1 MQETDRVRTRG
12 RTVLASI
19 FLICTVAV
27 AWHATVSGKDVVL
40 SRVFRAEPTRDPDE
54 PTEGEDNAHDIRR
67 HYDYSESTIYP
78 NMNYQNLQDTQR
90 YYSVKKVIYQFYL
103 LQLVVNGSTFSIKRL
118 PGILDKIRTEST
130 KYAQIDRE
138 RASIIESIKRL
149 QIKANALYS
158 ERSDVKANLAVS
170 NWPLNH

>member
-1 MQETDRVRTRG
+1 
-12 RTVLASI
+12 
-19 FLICTVAV
+19 
-27 AWHATVSGKDVVL
+27 
-40 SRVFRAEPTRDPDE
+40 
-54 PTEGEDNAHDIRR
+54 
-67 HYDYSESTIYP
+67 
-78 NMNYQNLQDTQR
+78 
-90 YYSVKKVIYQFYL
+90 
-103 LQLVVNGSTFSIKRL
+103 VVNDSTFSIKRL

-170 NWPLNH
+170 NWPLNHH